1 MPPPRLS
8 CNRFKLDSSK
18 LPLMS
23 TSTFFVKIACHLVGS
38 IEMSKPLPTVLSS
51 AVNKSQQHQEKKSR
65 REKFLGTQ
73 RIKPGIA
80 GCKARTISIVLQLVC
95 HPNCKC
101 LLGAMLKK
109 KNRIIRLRYAWRQY
123 SVQKI
128 GHGFFS
134 NRL

>member
-8 CNRFKLDSSK
+8 CYSFKLDSSK

-23 TSTFFVKIACHLVGS
+23 TSTFFVKIACPLVGS

-51 AVNKSQQHQEKKSR
+51 AVNKYQQHQEK
-65 REKFLGTQ
+65 
-73 RIKPGIA
+73 KPGIA

-101 LLGAMLKK
+101 VLGAMLKK

-123 SVQKI
+123 SIQKI